1 MPSLHLV
8 DGTYELFRA
17 FYGAP
22 SARVDGREVGAARG
36 LVSTLLGLV
45 TREGASHVAVAFDTV
60 IESFRNGLFAGYKT
74 GAGIDPALAAQFSL
88 AEEVAEALG
97 LVVLRMIDVEADDA
111 LATLAARFAQRADRV
126 WICSPDKD
134 LAQCVRGDRVVLHD
148 RRRGRTL
155 DETGVREKF
164 GVGPASIP
172 DWLGLVG
179 DASDGIPGL
188 PRWGERSAAAVLARW
203 NHLEGIP
210 RDPAA
215 WEVPVRGAAALAESL
230 HARWD
235 DAVLFRTLATL
246 RQDVPALPEDLEAL
260 AFRGADRERAEQIA
274 ERLGERRWL
283 ARVPAW
289 RGR

>member
-1 MPSLHLV
+1 MPDLHLV

-22 SARVDGREVGAARG
+22 AASVEGREVGAARG
-36 LVSTLLGLV
+36 LVGTVLGLV

-60 IESFRNGLFAGYKT
+60 IESFRNDLFAGYKT
-74 GAGIDPALAAQFSL
+74 GAGIDPSLAAQFSL

-111 LATLAARFAQRADRV
+111 LATLAARFASRADRV

-134 LAQCVRGDRVVLHD
+134 LAQCVRGDRVVLRD
-148 RRRGRTL
+148 RRRERTL
-155 DETGVREKF
+155 DEAGVREKF

-203 NHLEGIP
+203 QHLEAIP

-215 WEVPVRGAAALAESL
+215 WEVPVRGAAALATSL
-230 HARWD
+230 REHWD
-235 DAVLFRTLATL
+235 EALLFRTLATL
-246 RQDVPALPEDLEAL
+246 RRDVAALPEHLDAL
-260 AFRGADRERAEQIA
+260 AFRGADRERAEQVA
-274 ERLGERRWL
+274 ERLGDRRWL
-283 ARVPAW
+283 ARVPVW
-289 RGR
+289 RDR